1 MEGKRSG
8 SCEEKRWGKEVGDTW
23 GGLGRREDDSTN
35 YVLDMERHRRM
46 AAASSFKSV
55 ILSPAEQGQPALQ
68 AGNSGE
74 GTQQAAEQDASS
86 NSPEHRAASQGPVNT
101 SYTLHGNYS
110 QSQHAAML
118 EAKQVAASAVEV
130 EVSTEAEDSETTT
143 RDSTTLPTLGRC

>member
-1 MEGKRSG
+1 MV
-8 SCEEKRWGKEVGDTW
+8 EEKGRKEVGETW

-46 AAASSFKSV
+46 SAASSSFKSV
-55 ILSPAEQGQPALQ
+55 SFSPAERGQPTLQ

-86 NSPEHRAASQGPVNT
+86 NSTEHRAASQGPVNT

-118 EAKQVAASAVEV
+118 EAEQVAASAVEV